1 MNYYWGNSYAFL
13 PAFMA
18 FKALFIPFAILD
30 LVLKGFALYRS
41 ARKGQTYWFI
51 ALLVI
56 NSIGILPAIY
66 LLTHKEAEKKVV
78 TASKPR
84 SKKK

>member
-1 MNYYWGNSYAFL
+1 MNNYWGNSYAFL
-13 PAFMA
+13 PFFMA
-18 FKALFIPFAILD
+18 FKAFFVPLAILD

-66 LLTHKEAEKKVV
+66 LLTHKEAEKKAKV
-78 TASKPR
+78 APKSRPR
-84 SKKK
+84 RK